1 LRHRVSRVFGVRR
14 IASLSAALFLAA
26 HAHAEPGTADV
37 DPDNDAVVAPPDAV
51 ANCAERLTA
60 AGIDFRPARLPVKER
75 NGFACGAPDVVV
87 YRGSAAKIRWSP
99 EPIVTCGMAL
109 ALARFETLT
118 QEEAGRVFARRI
130 TKIEQG
136 GTYSC
141 RKMARFAMVSEHSY
155 ANAIDVR
162 AFVLQNGRRITVEH
176 EFGALA
182 SEPRTPAGLFLRAL
196 PRRAFD
202 DGLFSVVLTRF
213 FDELH
218 RDHFHLDMARYRI
231 DGTR

>member
-1 LRHRVSRVFGVRR
+1 MSETLRWSRWNFAVAFALLFV
-14 IASLSAALFLAA
+14 AADAA
-26 HAHAEPGTADV
+26 ADPGQADK
-37 DPDNDAVVAPPDAV
+37 DPRNDAIVAPPDAIPD
-51 ANCAERLTA
+51 CTDRLTK
-60 AGIDFRPARLPVKER
+60 AGIDFAPTRLPVKER

-99 EPIVTCGMAL
+99 QPIVTCSMAL
-109 ALARFETLT
+109 ALARFEAVA
-118 QEEAGRVFARRI
+118 QEEAERNFGKRI
-130 TKIEQG
+130 VRIEQG

-141 RKMARFAMVSEHSY
+141 RKMARFKMVSEHSY

-162 AFVLQNGRRITVEH
+162 AFLLQNGRRITVERD
-176 EFGALA
+176 FGALKA
-182 SEPRTPAGLFLRAL
+182 EPTTPVGVFMRTV
-196 PRRAFD
+196 PRRAYD
-202 DGLFSVVLTRF
+202 AGLFSVVLTRF